1 MTQSDSIY
9 QSGEYL
15 ENNPDW
21 HAADAPFKAKWIDSI
36 LDRNK
41 IQAGEVTE
49 IGCGSGEILV
59 ELKNMHPQI
68 QFNGYDISEQAY
80 RICSKKASPGLFF
93 HQGNFLSLKTPPAD
107 VLLAIDVFEHVDD
120 YMFFIRALKNRAIW
134 KVFHIPLDL
143 SVQGLLRGTPI
154 MYSRNVVGHL
164 HYFYKDTALAVL
176 KDCGLEVVDWN
187 YTHGAE
193 SLPNRKLRTKIL
205 NLPRK
210 MFRAI
215 DEDLAIRVLG
225 GASIMVLA
233 R

>member
-21 HAADAPFKAKWIDSI
+21 HAADAPFKAKWIDNI
-36 LDRNK
+36 LNRNK
-41 IQAGEVTE
+41 IQAGKVTE

-59 ELKNMHPQI
+59 ELKKIHPEI
-68 QFNGYDISEQAY
+68 QFNGYDISKQAY
-80 RICSKKASPGLFF
+80 KICSKKASIGLSF
-93 HQGNFLSLKTPPAD
+93 HQADFLSLQTPPAD

-120 YMFFIRALKNRAIW
+120 YMSFIRALKDRAIW

-143 SVQGLLRGTPI
+143 SVQGLLRGKPI

-164 HYFYKDTALAVL
+164 HYFYKETALAVL
-176 KDCGLEVVDWN
+176 KDCGLEAVDWN

-210 MFRAI
+210 IFRAI
-215 DEDLAIRVLG
+215 DEDLAVRVLG